1 MAPYSFKTGVENKI
15 IPFLLQQFRQ
25 SVQSGR
31 LPILPGAIDDE
42 IIPILDHGKRLRQ
55 FTGYIRHV
63 VFGGATDASDVEF
76 FLHGGL

>member
-1 MAPYSFKTGVENKI
+1 MTPYSFKTGVENKI
-15 IPFLLQQFRQ
+15 IPFLFQQFRQ

-31 LPILPGAIDDE
+31 LSILPGAIDDE
-42 IIPILDHGKRLRQ
+42 IIPILDHGKCLRQ
-55 FTGYIRHV
+55 FPRYVRHV